1 MRKRIV
7 MVSLS
12 ILLLFSQCVW
22 AEDPVSIETGE
33 TQNMELVAVPEDQY
47 GTADLEGIEK
57 YGNVTLSIL
66 CQDFLDAG
74 YQYGDVVTVS
84 FLDQSLD
91 IPFCSDYFNVNTGE
105 AVLVAKDQEP
115 NLKLAVCLGDFASTY
130 GIAAKTVED
139 DETITWNYADGV
151 DGPVEFCISMKEPG
165 GYYGMYLAHLL
176 DYSDERSDFPDLTDE
191 QFANFRMIATTGI
204 GENILYRSASPI
216 DPQYNRNTYAD
227 EALKNAGVTFIMN
240 LVDDEGAVQSYEG
253 YADTYYAT
261 VQHIALN
268 MSFDYTNPQMEDKLA
283 KGLRYFAQNPGVYV
297 IHCTEGRNR
306 TGYVSALVECFMGA
320 SCEEVISDYMVTYY
334 NYFGITPDDDRY
346 DIIAQGNIVK
356 PLQELFQTDDLETA
370 DLAACAEAYFRR
382 IGLTDDEINALRK
395 NLGGQG

>member
-33 TQNMELVAVPEDQY
+33 TQKMELVAVPEDQY

-191 QFANFRMIATTGI
+191 QFAGNSSGVAMRYKLLGLEQLTRIKERWFREALRQRMRGFVRFMACRSGYWLDAEQVRMIFT
-204 GENILYRSASPI
+204 RSLPANELESA
-216 DPQYNRNTYAD
+216 QTLA
-227 EALKNAGVTFIMN
+227 ALKDILPAEE
-240 LVDDEGAVQSYEG
+240 LERRA
-253 YADTYYAT
+253 
-261 VQHIALN
+261 
-268 MSFDYTNPQMEDKLA
+268 MSMS
-283 KGLRYFAQNPGVYV
+283 GMR
-297 IHCTEGRNR
+297 
-306 TGYVSALVECFMGA
+306 
-320 SCEEVISDYMVTYY
+320 
-334 NYFGITPDDDRY
+334 
-346 DIIAQGNIVK
+346 
-356 PLQELFQTDDLETA
+356 
-370 DLAACAEAYFRR
+370 
-382 IGLTDDEINALRK
+382 
-395 NLGGQG
+395 